1 MNPQDAGMGAQSM
14 RVSRALMWAFCL
26 QASGDYIGMAVVDGQ
41 LRCVYNLGDREAEL
55 QVEQTLTRSETQEA
69 VMDRVK
75 FQRYSADRPGS
86 LLS

>member
-1 MNPQDAGMGAQSM
+1 
-14 RVSRALMWAFCL
+14 
-26 QASGDYIGMAVVDGQ
+26 MAMVDGQ

-75 FQRYSADRPGS
+75 FQRYLRPQTS
-86 LLS
+86 IARVAEPHF